1 MQDKKTQCSN
11 FPGSKDGFTSW
22 SLVCLDSTEKKTSCT
37 DFISKASMTWKSNP
51 KIVSNP
57 IYLEQHH
64 FPGYKTEAEYK
75 FVPVP
80 DLNNL
85 QQYSEVKIRYFFM
98 DTQDYR
104 KHDFRKLK
112 ECFVQ
117 YFLDGSVKAILNSSA
132 NLKKWSGANRCKKNI
147 QDFNLAMNHSP

>member
-37 DFISKASMTWKSNP
+37 DFISKASMPWKSNP

-57 IYLEQHH
+57 VYLEQHH

-85 QQYSEVKIRYFFM
+85 QQYSEVKFRYFFM
-98 DTQDYR
+98 
-104 KHDFRKLK
+104 
-112 ECFVQ
+112 ECFAQ
-117 YFLDGSVKAILNSSA
+117 YFLGGSVKAILNSSA
-132 NLKKWSGANRCKKNI
+132 MIMLFIERGRLKRAV
-147 QDFNLAMNHSP
+147 MNF